1 MKKTV
6 ALILTVLLMLTLV
19 SCVREVYDID
29 ITTNGGKVKQEEI
42 ITKEIYDSLI
52 SMGTDPSDFEAA
64 GYELS
69 FYEDDG
75 TEYVKATLIETF
87 DTVEELSAYLSSI
100 GAGENEDEN
109 TDIADAFFADIK
121 IEVDEENNTILISG
135 KVNEQEDVSAY
146 SSCKV
151 VLNFPGKVIEH
162 NIGKKTNRNS
172 ISIDM
177 MDIWEESETPEF
189 TIKSE
194 ISSSESFLD
203 TSDSGGLVIA
213 IIVIVCVI
221 AVAAVAFVVI
231 KKKSS
236 KKDSDSGD
244 GDLDSDESGK
254 E

>member
-1 MKKTV
+1 MVNYKCRFQYYKDKETELVVIPLEDGIKMLAVKGNTENIATKLSKAEVTYMDLYFPKFEMESKFDKKE
-6 ALILTVLLMLTLV
+6 LV
-19 SCVREVYDID
+19 EFLKANGAKTMFTSSADFSKMIDTGVFIDDIVQ
-29 ITTNGGKVKQEEI
+29 N
-42 ITKEIYDSLI
+42 
-52 SMGTDPSDFEAA
+52 A
-64 GYELS
+64 
-69 FYEDDG
+69 
-75 TEYVKATLIETF
+75 
-87 DTVEELSAYLSSI
+87 
-100 GAGENEDEN
+100 
-109 TDIADAFFADIK
+109 K

-236 KKDSDSGD
+236 KKDSDSDD
-244 GDLDSDESGK
+244 GDLDSDESEK